1 MNGAAGNTT
10 YMETRNRN
18 PSTENTAKKEKKVFR
33 IQIRT
38 SECSGS

>member
-18 PSTENTAKKEKKVFR
+18 PSTENTAKKKVFR
-33 IQIRT
+33 IIQIRT
-38 SECSGS
+38 LECSGS